1 MTASWVANDPTRTSP
16 GNFTVTHKT
25 LPFDDVLECL
35 LDLREDLRRRDFIA
49 VVGNAAIEL
58 RLAAPR
64 HGRHGRTATLCG
76 RKTWPC
82 ARTSNSRP
90 RTALSCAAG
99 TICRRNELAG
109 CLPLSW
115 LTASPP

>member
-1 MTASWVANDPTRTSP
+1 MLAWSFSGFDPTRTWP
-16 GNFTVTHKT
+16 GNFAVTHKT
-25 LPFDDVLECL
+25 LPFGDVLECL
-35 LDLREDLRRRDFIA
+35 LDLRPVRRCDFIA
-49 VVGNAAIEL
+49 VVGNGAIEL

-64 HGRHGRTATLCG
+64 HGRHGRTATVCG
-76 RKTWPC
+76 RKMWPC

-99 TICRRNELAG
+99 TICRRNEPAR